1 MSQVNISQIGVAD
14 RPSPSVWK
22 NCPKTLLNDLGL
34 GNFFHSEFLA
44 VAPNTTAEDL
54 VYDGLVLVG
63 DTPVVVAANVTP
75 VDIFHGR
82 MDIETDG
89 DDNDAWA
96 LFVQTMASFNINS
109 AQRVWL
115 EARVNL
121 GAAADQGMFFGFAE
135 EDGLDVD
142 IVVDGGA
149 TVGGESMVGFSVLS
163 GDTGAVNAVY
173 GLDAGTTV
181 TVLADA
187 SRSAVITAGGGTVAD
202 FPVADTYMKFGMY
215 FDGRTTLRYFV
226 DGHNVASVELDS
238 SIFPN
243 NVDMGP
249 IWCLKTGTG
258 AAVSGNIDWFRA
270 AFQERY

>member
-1 MSQVNISQIGVAD
+1 MSQVNISQIGTAD
-14 RPSPSVWK
+14 RPSPSIWK

-34 GNFFHSEFLA
+34 GNYVHAEFLA
-44 VAPNTTAEDL
+44 VNESAAAEGTIQ
-54 VYDGLVLVG
+54 DGFKLDG
-63 DTPVVVAANVTP
+63 DAAVVTSGILP
-75 VDIFHGR
+75 VDINHGR
-82 MDIETDG
+82 IDIETDG

-96 LFVQTMASFNINS
+96 LFMQTFAAFEISS
-109 AQRVWL
+109 GKRVWL
-115 EARVNL
+115 EARVHL
-121 GAAADQGMFFGFAE
+121 GAAADQGMFLGWAE

-202 FPVADTYMKFGMY
+202 FPVADVYAKMGMY
-215 FDGRTTLRYFV
+215 FDGKKTLRYFF
-226 DGHNVASVELDS
+226 DGHNVASVTLDS

-249 IWCLKTGTG
+249 IMCLKTGT
-258 AAVSGNIDWFRA
+258 AAAQSGNLDWFRA
-270 AFQERY
+270 AFQESY